1 MEPDAFAPV
10 EGITLEVYARVAV
23 ELHGLPPE
31 RMDAAAQAHGIPSG
45 RLQAVAEGWNKRM
58 AQHPEVVQRYSA
70 LYQQGMRDAGIEAPE
85 ITLEQYAEIL
95 REAGKRPL
103 EEVLPAYGLNV
114 QTFALVS
121 GQWIDRMRTDT
132 TIAARL
138 AGLLAP
144 AGSGGPGPEGPAA
157 PNVEE

>member
-1 MEPDAFAPV
+1 MAEDEHESGPYAPI
-10 EGITLEVYARVAV
+10 EGISLEKYARAAV
-23 ELHGLPPE
+23 ELHRVPQE
-31 RMDAAAQAHGIPSG
+31 RMDAAAEALGIPAG
-45 RLQAVAEGWNKRM
+45 RLQAISEGWNKRM
-58 AQHPEVVQRYSA
+58 TEHPEVVQRYSA

-103 EEVLPAYGLNV
+103 AEVLPASGLNL

-121 GQWIDRMRTDT
+121 GQWIDRMAADT

-138 AGLLAP
+138 ATLM
-144 AGSGGPGPEGPAA
+144 GGG
-157 PNVEE
+157 